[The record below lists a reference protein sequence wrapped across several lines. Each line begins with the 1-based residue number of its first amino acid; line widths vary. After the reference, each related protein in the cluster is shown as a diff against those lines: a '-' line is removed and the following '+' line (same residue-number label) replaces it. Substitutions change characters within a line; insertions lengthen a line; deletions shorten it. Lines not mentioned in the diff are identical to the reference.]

1 MEAAVPI
8 MKPKIEIEKTVITS
22 LSLNSKDYLIQI
34 GKNKNKE
41 ILNISAKQ
49 NDYNSNYFYE
59 ISLSLDEITKLG
71 KYFKIC
77 DDIEEVINCFK
88 KIINSK
94 ENTDELKISEINEKN
109 LKLILKTMLPTGKEE
124 KIEIELNKTQKD
136 KDQIINDLRELINY
150 LKTIPGFSEAINN
163 YYSQNKNSKNFIDS
177 VIIKNEEQL
186 KFLKQYIEKGKSNI
200 TMELLY
206 RATKD
211 GGSASIFHQKCDDIS
226 PTLTVIKTNTG
237 KIFGGYTTQSWN
249 GNGDYKKDSEAFCY
263 DLCKAKIYRIKEGC
277 NAIYCS
283 KDSISNF
290 AGKSWF
296 FIYVGNNCLNS
307 DSNSCPIKDSNYEG
321 MEKDYEIN
329 DGSKN
334 FKINELEVYKIKFL

>member
-1 MEAAVPI
+1 MEAATPI
-8 MKPKIEIEKTVITS
+8 MKPKIEIENSITTS
-22 LSLNSKDYLIQI
+22 LSLNDIDYLIQI

-41 ILNISAKQ
+41 TLNISAKP

-59 ISLSLDEITKLG
+59 VTLSLDEITKLG

-94 ENTDELKISEINEKN
+94 ENNDELKITEIKEKN
-109 LKLILKTMLPTGKEE
+109 LKLILKTTLPTGKEE
-124 KIEIELNKTQKD
+124 KIIIELNKIQKD
-136 KDQIINDLRELINY
+136 KDQIINDLKELINY
-150 LKTIPGFSEAINN
+150 LKTIPSFSEAINN
-163 YYSQNKNSKNFIDS
+163 YYSRNKNSKNFLDS
-177 VIIKNEEQL
+177 VIIKNESQL
-186 KFLKQYIEKGKSNI
+186 KFLKQSIEKGKSNI

-211 GGSASIFHQKCDDIS
+211 GGSSLIFHQKCDDIS

-249 GNGDYKKDSEAFCY
+249 GNNVYKKDNEAFCF
-263 DLCKAKIYRIKEGC
+263 DLCKAKIYKIKKGC
-277 NAIYCS
+277 DAIYCH
-283 KDSISNF
+283 KNNISNF

-296 FIYVGNNCLNS
+296 FIHIDSNCLNS
-307 DSNSCPIKDSNYEG
+307 DSNSCQINDSNYEG

-329 DGSKN
+329 DGN
-334 FKINELEVYKIKFL
+334 AFFKINELEVYKIKFL